1 MLAKR
6 RKGEKCRRVSNTQFA
21 ARAVERVVDN
31 NKTLVNPLSNLR
43 GLDASQPGERSLVP
57 VVVFF
62 DVLNQW
68 HVVTPIFIIKTI

>member
-6 RKGEKCRRVSNTQFA
+6 RKAEKCRRISNTQFA

-31 NKTLVNPLSNLR
+31 NKTLINPLCNLR
-43 GLDASQPGERSLVP
+43 GLDTRQPGERSLIP

-62 DVLNQW
+62 DVIKQW
-68 HVVTPIFIIKTI
+68 HTLNSFERKKI